1 MRRATVRTVSTGI
14 APDYPSIAGQ
24 NERYLLT
31 QLRMIKS
38 GERPAPLMS
47 GQLDMV
53 SDDDLAA
60 MAAYYAAMPAQV
72 GRSSADTVDAGMR
85 IYRGGILEKGV
96 AACTACHSPTGGG
109 NAPAGYP
116 HISGQRFDYVVAQ
129 LVAYREG
136 RRKTDE
142 AYGGMMR
149 DVAGA
154 ADGHRDR
161 GRRELR
167 PGRVL
172 IRCGRVS
179 VKHTLR
185 SFVLPGGGDRP
196 RLARLANCRRS
207 SRRGS
212 TTRSCPFRWRPPR
225 PTR

>member
-1 MRRATVRTVSTGI
+1 MRYLKWAAAVVLAGSVAGAEIETMVIACAACHGQDGATGI

-85 IYRGGILEKGV
+85 IYRGGILDKGV

-149 DVAGA
+149 DVA
-154 ADGHRDR
+154 
-161 GRRELR
+161 
-167 PGRVL
+167 
-172 IRCGRVS
+172 
-179 VKHTLR
+179 
-185 SFVLPGGGDRP
+185 
-196 RLARLANCRRS
+196 ARLTDTEIAAVANYVQ
-207 SRRGS
+207 GVY
-212 TTRSCPFRWRPPR
+212 
-225 PTR
+225 

>member
-1 MRRATVRTVSTGI
+1 MRYLKWAAAVVLAGSVAGAEVETLLIACGACHGQDGATGI
-14 APDYPSIAGQ
+14 APDYPNIAGQ

-136 RRKTDE
+136 RRKTDD

-149 DVAGA
+149 DVA
-154 ADGHRDR
+154 
-161 GRRELR
+161 
-167 PGRVL
+167 
-172 IRCGRVS
+172 
-179 VKHTLR
+179 
-185 SFVLPGGGDRP
+185 
-196 RLARLANCRRS
+196 ARLTDTEIAAVANYVQ
-207 SRRGS
+207 GVY
-212 TTRSCPFRWRPPR
+212 
-225 PTR
+225 

>member
-1 MRRATVRTVSTGI
+1 MRYLKWAAAVVLAGSVAGAEVETLLIACGACHGQDGATGI

-136 RRKTDE
+136 RRKTDD

-149 DVAGA
+149 DVA
-154 ADGHRDR
+154 
-161 GRRELR
+161 
-167 PGRVL
+167 
-172 IRCGRVS
+172 
-179 VKHTLR
+179 
-185 SFVLPGGGDRP
+185 
-196 RLARLANCRRS
+196 ARLTDTEIAAVANYVQ
-207 SRRGS
+207 GVY
-212 TTRSCPFRWRPPR
+212 
-225 PTR
+225 

>member
-1 MRRATVRTVSTGI
+1 MRYLKWAAAVVLAGSVAGAEIETMVIACAACHGQDGVTGI

-149 DVAGA
+149 DVA
-154 ADGHRDR
+154 
-161 GRRELR
+161 
-167 PGRVL
+167 
-172 IRCGRVS
+172 
-179 VKHTLR
+179 
-185 SFVLPGGGDRP
+185 
-196 RLARLANCRRS
+196 ARLTDTEIAAVANYVQ
-207 SRRGS
+207 GVY
-212 TTRSCPFRWRPPR
+212 
-225 PTR
+225 

>member
-1 MRRATVRTVSTGI
+1 MRYLKWAAAVVLAGSVVGAEIETMVIACAACHGQDGATGI
-14 APDYPSIAGQ
+14 APDYPSIGGQ

-136 RRKTDE
+136 RRKTDD

-149 DVAGA
+149 DVA
-154 ADGHRDR
+154 
-161 GRRELR
+161 
-167 PGRVL
+167 
-172 IRCGRVS
+172 
-179 VKHTLR
+179 
-185 SFVLPGGGDRP
+185 
-196 RLARLANCRRS
+196 ARLTDTEIAAVANYVQ
-207 SRRGS
+207 GLY
-212 TTRSCPFRWRPPR
+212 
-225 PTR
+225 

>member
-1 MRRATVRTVSTGI
+1 MRYLKWAAAVALGASVAGAEVETMVIACAACHGQDGATGI

-149 DVAGA
+149 DVA
-154 ADGHRDR
+154 
-161 GRRELR
+161 
-167 PGRVL
+167 
-172 IRCGRVS
+172 
-179 VKHTLR
+179 
-185 SFVLPGGGDRP
+185 
-196 RLARLANCRRS
+196 ARLTDTEIAAVANYVQ
-207 SRRGS
+207 GVY
-212 TTRSCPFRWRPPR
+212 
-225 PTR
+225 

>member
-1 MRRATVRTVSTGI
+1 MLKGFDMRHLKWAAAVVLAGSVAAAEVETLVIACAACHGQDGATGI

-47 GQLDMV
+47 GQLDRV

-72 GRSSADTVDAGMR
+72 GRSSAETVDAGMR

-149 DVAGA
+149 DVA
-154 ADGHRDR
+154 
-161 GRRELR
+161 
-167 PGRVL
+167 
-172 IRCGRVS
+172 
-179 VKHTLR
+179 
-185 SFVLPGGGDRP
+185 
-196 RLARLANCRRS
+196 ARLTDTEIAAVANYVQ
-207 SRRGS
+207 GVY
-212 TTRSCPFRWRPPR
+212 
-225 PTR
+225 

>member
-1 MRRATVRTVSTGI
+1 MRYLKWAAAVVLAGSVAGAEVETMVIACAACHGQDGATGI

-149 DVAGA
+149 DVA
-154 ADGHRDR
+154 
-161 GRRELR
+161 
-167 PGRVL
+167 
-172 IRCGRVS
+172 
-179 VKHTLR
+179 
-185 SFVLPGGGDRP
+185 
-196 RLARLANCRRS
+196 ARLTDTEIAAVANYVQ
-207 SRRGS
+207 GVY
-212 TTRSCPFRWRPPR
+212 
-225 PTR
+225 

>member
-1 MRRATVRTVSTGI
+1 MLKGFDMRYLKWAAAVVLAGSVAGAEVETLVIACGACHGQDGATGI

-149 DVAGA
+149 DVAGGLTDTEIA
-154 ADGHRDR
+154 A
-161 GRRELR
+161 
-167 PGRVL
+167 V
-172 IRCGRVS
+172 
-179 VKHTLR
+179 
-185 SFVLPGGGDRP
+185 
-196 RLARLANCRRS
+196 ANYVQ
-207 SRRGS
+207 GVY
-212 TTRSCPFRWRPPR
+212 
-225 PTR
+225 

>member
-1 MRRATVRTVSTGI
+1 MLKGFDMRYLKWAAAVVLAGSVAGAEVETMVIACAACHGQDGATGI

-136 RRKTDE
+136 RRKTDD

-149 DVAGA
+149 DVA
-154 ADGHRDR
+154 
-161 GRRELR
+161 
-167 PGRVL
+167 
-172 IRCGRVS
+172 
-179 VKHTLR
+179 
-185 SFVLPGGGDRP
+185 
-196 RLARLANCRRS
+196 ARLTDTEIAAVANYVQ
-207 SRRGS
+207 GVY
-212 TTRSCPFRWRPPR
+212 
-225 PTR
+225 

>member
-1 MRRATVRTVSTGI
+1 MRYLKWAAAVVLAGSVAGAEVETLVIACGACHGQDGATGI

-136 RRKTDE
+136 RRKTDD

-149 DVAGA
+149 DVA
-154 ADGHRDR
+154 
-161 GRRELR
+161 
-167 PGRVL
+167 
-172 IRCGRVS
+172 
-179 VKHTLR
+179 
-185 SFVLPGGGDRP
+185 
-196 RLARLANCRRS
+196 ARLTDTEIAAVANYVQ
-207 SRRGS
+207 GVY
-212 TTRSCPFRWRPPR
+212 
-225 PTR
+225 

>member
-1 MRRATVRTVSTGI
+1 MRYLKWAAAVVLAGSVAGAEIETMVIACAACHGQDGVTGI
-14 APDYPSIAGQ
+14 APDYPSIGGQ

-149 DVAGA
+149 DVA
-154 ADGHRDR
+154 
-161 GRRELR
+161 
-167 PGRVL
+167 
-172 IRCGRVS
+172 
-179 VKHTLR
+179 
-185 SFVLPGGGDRP
+185 
-196 RLARLANCRRS
+196 ARLTDTEIAAVANYVQ
-207 SRRGS
+207 GLY
-212 TTRSCPFRWRPPR
+212 
-225 PTR
+225 

>member
-1 MRRATVRTVSTGI
+1 MLKGFDMRYLKWAAAVVLAGSVAGAEVETLVIACGACHGQDGATGI

-136 RRKTDE
+136 RRKTDD

-149 DVAGA
+149 DVA
-154 ADGHRDR
+154 
-161 GRRELR
+161 
-167 PGRVL
+167 
-172 IRCGRVS
+172 
-179 VKHTLR
+179 
-185 SFVLPGGGDRP
+185 
-196 RLARLANCRRS
+196 ARLTDTEIAAVANYVQ
-207 SRRGS
+207 GVY
-212 TTRSCPFRWRPPR
+212 
-225 PTR
+225 

>member
-1 MRRATVRTVSTGI
+1 MRYLKWAAAVVLAGSVAGAELETLVIACGACHGQDGATGI

-72 GRSSADTVDAGMR
+72 GRSSAETVDAGMR

-136 RRKTDE
+136 RRKTDD

-149 DVAGA
+149 DVA
-154 ADGHRDR
+154 
-161 GRRELR
+161 
-167 PGRVL
+167 
-172 IRCGRVS
+172 
-179 VKHTLR
+179 
-185 SFVLPGGGDRP
+185 
-196 RLARLANCRRS
+196 ARLTDTEIAAVANYVQ
-207 SRRGS
+207 GVY
-212 TTRSCPFRWRPPR
+212 
-225 PTR
+225 

>member
-1 MRRATVRTVSTGI
+1 MRYLKWAAAVALGASVAGAEVETMVIACAACHGQDGATGI

-72 GRSSADTVDAGMR
+72 GRSSANTVDAGMR

-149 DVAGA
+149 DVA
-154 ADGHRDR
+154 
-161 GRRELR
+161 
-167 PGRVL
+167 
-172 IRCGRVS
+172 
-179 VKHTLR
+179 
-185 SFVLPGGGDRP
+185 
-196 RLARLANCRRS
+196 ARLTDTEIAAVANYVQ
-207 SRRGS
+207 GVY
-212 TTRSCPFRWRPPR
+212 
-225 PTR
+225 